1 MTSRPKTRVLLVSL
15 PGIVAQATRAV
26 IASLGDV
33 TLVGCATGALTATQ
47 MLPELQPDLLL
58 IDATLPDEEV
68 AALLQ
73 WARAHLPAVHC
84 VVMTLT
90 THQRDQAL
98 AWGAHAAIQRS
109 SLASQLDATLHQLS
123 QPTIPPANSI

>member
-1 MTSRPKTRVLLVSL
+1 MTSRPKTQVLLVSL

-33 TLVGCATGALTATQ
+33 ILVGCATGALTATQ

-90 THQRDQAL
+90 TRQREQAL
-98 AWGAHAAIQRS
+98 AWGAHAAIHR
-109 SLASQLDATLHQLS
+109 ASFMSELEMEMSRLS
-123 QPTIPPANSI
+123 WFSAQNGLQ